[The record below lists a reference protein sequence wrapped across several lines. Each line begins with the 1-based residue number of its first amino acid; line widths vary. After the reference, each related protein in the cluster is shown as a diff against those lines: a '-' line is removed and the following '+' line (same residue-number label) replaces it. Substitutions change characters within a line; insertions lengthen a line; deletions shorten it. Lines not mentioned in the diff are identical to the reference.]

1 MKTILTLLLIFT
13 FTIHGQTAKNTNS
26 IVSVTIHSIGNTSHR
41 NVTDLNKDLFSEL
54 SNLSSL
60 HNFNYSTEGKIEKL
74 DLELKFIDME
84 SFFEWYELKETK
96 ELLSKLEGSFKKSSL
111 SVKLVK
117 QPELN

>member
-1 MKTILTLLLIFT
+1 MKTIAVLFLIFT
-13 FTIHGQTAKNTNS
+13 FNIYGQTVTSTNS

-54 SNLSSL
+54 SNLGSL

-74 DLELKFIDME
+74 DLELKFKDME
-84 SFFEWYELKETK
+84 AFFEWYELEETK

-117 QPELN
+117 QPDLK